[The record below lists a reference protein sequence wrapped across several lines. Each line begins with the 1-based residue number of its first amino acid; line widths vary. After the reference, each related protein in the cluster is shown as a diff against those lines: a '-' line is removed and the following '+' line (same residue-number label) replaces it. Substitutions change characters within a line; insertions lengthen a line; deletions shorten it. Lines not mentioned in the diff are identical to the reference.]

1 MGIVER
7 KEKQKL
13 EIRKSIL
20 DASMKLFVE
29 EGFENVSIRRI
40 AEIIEYSPTTVYLYF
55 KDKDEI
61 FFDLHDIGFQKLNE
75 LNLNLA
81 GIENPLLRLYKMG
94 QNYLNFGMEN
104 PEYYELMFIG
114 REPMNKLRQMGCEE
128 WEKGDAAM
136 KALMNTIGEC
146 MEKGLI
152 AKGDIHLVSM
162 SVWSMVHGLVALAIR
177 GRLEKFVDQKEMLL
191 PVMQQSLSW
200 LMMNLDIAGTIPRTD
215 LQGDAPDMI
224 FRNMPRD

>member
-13 EIRKSIL
+13 EIKKSIL

-40 AEIIEYSPTTVYLYF
+40 AELIEYSPTTVYLYF

-61 FFDLHDIGFQKLNE
+61 FFNLHDIGFQKLNE
-75 LNLNLA
+75 LNHNLE
-81 GIENPLLRLYKMG
+81 GVDNPLLRLYKMG
-94 QNYLNFGMEN
+94 QNYLNFGMEH

-114 REPMNKLRQMGCEE
+114 REPMNKLTQMGCEE
-128 WEKGDAAM
+128 WEKGDATM
-136 KALMNTIGEC
+136 KVLMETVSEC

-152 AKGDIHLVSM
+152 ARGDIHLVSM

-177 GRLEKFVDQKEMLL
+177 SRLEKFVEQKELLL
-191 PVMQQSLSW
+191 PVMQRSLNW
-200 LMMNLDIAGTIPRTD
+200 LMRNLDIAGAMPRTD
-215 LQGDAPDMI
+215 LQVDAPEMT